1 MPRLPVILVLLCL
14 PTLLFAQEVLP
25 RRWSHIP
32 VNMNFAGGGAAYTEG
47 DISFDPVLNV
57 TEAEFELTTYAGS
70 YIRSF
75 ELLGKSARIDLKAAY
90 QTGIWEGLRDGEP
103 VEAPRSGLA
112 DPTVRFAVNLLG
124 APPLEGADFQTY
136 RQAHEQETLVGA
148 ALVLGLPLG
157 EYFEDRLINLGS
169 NRFLIRPQL
178 GLVHSRG
185 KWTAELTGAVWFFT
199 DNNEFWNGN
208 KLEQAPLLA
217 GQGHLIYTFRPGLW
231 AGASGAYG
239 YGAEATVNG
248 VKKNNEQRNQLF
260 ALSIGV
266 PLNRQTGFKLSWVKA
281 ETNVAMGVD
290 SNTIALSG
298 SYFW

>member
-1 MPRLPVILVLLCL
+1 M
-14 PTLLFAQEVLP
+14 
-25 RRWSHIP
+25 
-32 VNMNFAGGGAAYTEG
+32 
-47 DISFDPVLNV
+47 
-57 TEAEFELTTYAGS
+57 
-70 YIRSF
+70 
-75 ELLGKSARIDLKAAY
+75 
-90 QTGIWEGLRDGEP
+90 
-103 VEAPRSGLA
+103 
-112 DPTVRFAVNLLG
+112 
-124 APPLEGADFQTY
+124 
-136 RQAHEQETLVGA
+136 GA